1 MVKKNYSSHLSSF
14 LSNVRK
20 EHITALAKEDF
31 LATGESQKIF
41 IQKTTEA
48 FADNATAI
56 IIIPVNELVMSND
69 IIISHLALINETR
82 YYA

>member
-1 MVKKNYSSHLSSF
+1 MSSF